1 MRKIFLFLILV
12 IAIFFRF
19 NHLNW
24 DQNFHLHPD
33 ERFLTM
39 VVQAMKLPQ
48 SFEEYFNQK
57 KSLLNPPNIGFN
69 FYIYGIFP
77 LVLTKYLA
85 VNFGMDNYNDIT
97 TLGRFLSAFFD
108 FLTVILVYK
117 TTKLLLKK
125 FKNVSNSLFHVIP
138 LLAAFF
144 YAISVY
150 PIQAAHFFTTDPF
163 LNFFM
168 FGSFYFILKNV
179 EVDRFLYLVFS
190 SLFFSLALS
199 SKISALYILP
209 LNLAVLFLIVIFKKG
224 NFIKKVSRYLLLV
237 VSYLLFS
244 YLFLR
249 IFNPYYFENPWFFDF
264 SLNKNFYQSI
274 ELLKTFTTKDV
285 WYPPAVQWINKPW
298 YGLLLTTFLV
308 GLGPINFIVFVV
320 GLISMISKIKNQKS
334 KIHIKNQKET
344 YSIFLLILIIFWV
357 LGYFIY
363 QSSQFVKSIRYTIYL
378 YPFFAI
384 FGGVGIS
391 MINNLIKKNLFI
403 NYVTRYTLYVILLL
417 WPLLFSTIYFHPHTR
432 ILASEWIYKNLES
445 GSVILGEHWDDPLP
459 LPMEK
464 NFGKFFQVE
473 LLPVFA
479 PDTPDKWQK
488 IRQLLQKADYY
499 VLSSNRGWGSIP
511 TVPSRY
517 PLMSQYY
524 QALLNDN
531 CEKQKKLTGV
541 CFKKI
546 KSFEPYYYKFIKYPD
561 HWVEET
567 FTVYDHPTVIV
578 LKKFDI

>member
-12 IAIFFRF
+12 MAIFFRF

-69 FYIYGIFP
+69 FYVYGIFP

-85 VNFGMDNYNDIT
+85 VNFGMDNYNETT
-97 TLGRFLSAFFD
+97 TLGRFLSTFFD

-117 TTKLLLKK
+117 TAKILLKEILK
-125 FKNVSNSLFHVIP
+125 PAYRQVRQVQDDMIERVSLFS
-138 LLAAFF
+138 AFF

-168 FGSFYFILKNV
+168 FGSFYFILKNLD
-179 EVDRFLYLVFS
+179 VDRFLNLVFS

-209 LNLAVLFLIVIFKKG
+209 LNLVVLFLIVILKKG

-249 IFNPYYFENPWFFDF
+249 IFNPYYFENLSFFDF
-264 SLNKNFYQSI
+264 QLSKVFLESI
-274 ELLKTFTTKDV
+274 NLLKLFTTKDA
-285 WYPPAVQWINKPW
+285 WYPPSVQWINKPW

-308 GLGPINFIVFVV
+308 GLGPINFIVVLI
-320 GLISMISKIKNQKS
+320 GLVSLIINLKLKIKNEKLQLK
-334 KIHIKNQKET
+334 IKNF
-344 YSIFLLILIIFWV
+344 IILLIIIWLIS
-357 LGYFIY
+357 YFIY

-378 YPFFAI
+378 YPFLAI

-391 MINNLIKKNLFI
+391 VVSKKNIF
-403 NYVTRYTLYVILLL
+403 YGSRYTLYVTLLL
-417 WPLLFSTIYFHPHTR
+417 WPLFFSTIYFHPHTR

-445 GSVILGEHWDDPLP
+445 NSVILGEHWDDPLP

-464 NFGKFFQVE
+464 NFGKSFQVE
-473 LLPVFA
+473 LLPVFD
-479 PDTPDKWQK
+479 PDTSEKWQK
-488 IRQLLQKADYY
+488 MRQLLQKADYY

-531 CEKQKKLTGV
+531 CEKQKKLTGY

-546 KSFEPYYYKFIKYPD
+546 KIFEPYYYKFIKYPESL
-561 HWVEET
+561 VEET
-567 FTVYDHPTVIV
+567 FTVYDHPIVIV
-578 LKKFDI
+578 FKKFDI

>member
-69 FYIYGIFP
+69 FYVYGIFP

-85 VNFGMDNYNDIT
+85 VNFGMDNYNEIT
-97 TLGRFLSAFFD
+97 ILGRFLSAFFD
-108 FLTVILVYK
+108 FLTMILVYK
-117 TTKLLLKK
+117 TTKLLLKN
-125 FKNVSNSLFHVIP
+125 FKNVSSSLFHVIP

-144 YAISVY
+144 YTISVY

-168 FGSFYFILKNV
+168 FGSFYFILKNL
-179 EVDRFLYLVFS
+179 EVDCFLYLMFS

-199 SKISALYILP
+199 SKISAFYILP
-209 LNLAVLFLIVIFKKG
+209 LNLGVLFLIVIFKKG
-224 NFIKKVSRYLLLV
+224 NFIKKVSRYLLIV
-237 VSYLLFS
+237 SSYLLFS

-249 IFNPYYFENPWFFDF
+249 IFNPYYFENPWFSDF
-264 SLNKNFYQSI
+264 SLSKNFYQSI
-274 ELLKTFTTKDV
+274 ELLKTFTTKDA
-285 WYPPAVQWINKPW
+285 WYPPSVQWINKPW

-308 GLGPINFIVFVV
+308 GLGPINFIVVLI
-320 GLISMISKIKNQKS
+320 GLVSLLRNLKLKIKNEKLQSKIKNF
-334 KIHIKNQKET
+334 II
-344 YSIFLLILIIFWV
+344 LLIIIW
-357 LGYFIY
+357 LMIYFIY

-378 YPFFAI
+378 YPFLAI

-391 MINNLIKKNLFI
+391 VVSKKNIF
-403 NYVTRYTLYVILLL
+403 YVSRYTLYVILLL
-417 WPLLFSTIYFHPHTR
+417 WPLLFSTIYFHPNTR

-445 GSVILGEHWDDPLP
+445 NSVILGEHWDDPLP

-464 NFGKFFQVE
+464 NFGKSFQVE
-473 LLPVFA
+473 LLPVFD
-479 PDTPDKWQK
+479 PDTSEKWQK

-524 QALLNDN
+524 QALLNND
-531 CEKQKKLTGV
+531 CEKQKKITDV